1 MNTENHYQET
11 DLGNISL
18 NPRGEYN
25 PEESYE
31 YLDLVVLEGGSYV
44 CLAENGATIT
54 GISPESGKTTQYWQV
69 ITIPGSLTPEY
80 IAMHDRVVNLS
91 EQVEADAEEV
101 RTAEQNVSGM
111 ELNVTQMQE
120 QTRQSAEAAEQSKD
134 SSAGYAASADA
145 SRQAA
150 EESKQNIDAQV
161 TGFDS
166 HVAEK
171 TEEAENDI
179 EAARIAANKAIIA
192 QQEQSVNE
200 VARAGI
206 EAISTAQSA
215 AQTATEKAQAA
226 DTSEK
231 NAAASETA
239 AKLSETNATKM
250 AEQVA
255 ADKEQVANDRT
266 AVENAKQEM
275 TGSVAQIE
283 QNTQG
288 ISELKSEININA
300 YKDVGDYQR
309 IVDGEAETSLI
320 DSMMTALSYV
330 ERRSSHTTKTIN
342 INTVGGHREILRLHK
357 RQGTDYQA
365 LETDVFLPDAAD
377 DFSDVRITDQNGN
390 ALPYDVLY
398 SGDIDVIP
406 DQNLPINPSGKIF
419 QNSNGDW
426 ITYKSSSGI
435 SKSSDYGK
443 TWQKIGSLPTKSSI
457 VCFVTSDDV
466 IFFFHEGVLRRSA
479 PPYTSYETVLNF
491 SDRTNPYI
499 LSTNMVEYSTGV
511 LFVAAYQT
519 AWNIEI
525 YKSVD
530 NGLTWTM
537 SYSDPSG
544 KYHHVHAMYIDRTQT
559 PNAIYAGCNGGG
571 GVLKS
576 VDGGAT
582 WVDLRE
588 LHPSMPRSTDYGV
601 IYADSDYRFL
611 GGETAIVGGNSILR
625 TSDDANFE
633 KILHIGNSVYSI
645 AKNGN
650 KLYGGLVCSG
660 AYRQGGII
668 MSEDG
673 GATWQNIYTTYH
685 YQSDSA
691 SDGGRYVDVLDG
703 QVVVGM
709 QDAEGIRPSVRVY
722 PSGHYAE
729 ILVDIPIGT
738 TSIIV
743 SDGYACGKRAKMYN
757 DYSLGLPEMVSF
769 NFNENTDVVKESI
782 SGKVYGGQYTFVDGG
797 RHIGNTYP
805 YIHKPSDAKMIS
817 LGDGFG
823 GFLVDGLSFAD
834 VAGITVSFWGICRMW
849 ETVVISSPTKTNK
862 LSVLNNALG
871 FLGKNVDGSFNYPI
885 TDDSINHY
893 VISIDFTNNIVKGY
907 KNGALRSD
915 MTGNSYVATWINNM
929 KTATSVLFFP
939 SKAIVQHF
947 QLFNGIATDD
957 DIKRMYLAGINA

>member
-283 QNTQG
+283 QNTQR
-288 ISELKSEININA
+288 ISELKGDLSELASASYDGKFDLKSVNWE
-300 YKDVGDYQR
+300 VG
-309 IVDGEAETSLI
+309 S
-320 DSMMTALSYV
+320 
-330 ERRSSHTTKTIN
+330 IN
-342 INTVGGHREILRLHK
+342 INTGENMGATQIRTHDYILVKKGKWAIINPTEYRVRSFHYSVDGTFLNETKDNPTGETTRNATQDMIIRLVLICGSTDTSLASGVSVKYNSKISDSIEELKSESANVKGRVSVVEDRLNITPIEWELGLYSTSTGLPLTETGIRTKDFIDTHSNKITIINKFETSAIRIYEYSDNNHDSFLRMRTVTVSTGQFTVNDIDCNYIKVASSNSGNLSDAEYIGIDIEKINFDKLIESYGLEIGNFMLTSAKTPVFCWMDDYGNTTEPLGLSKAVSMADEFGHKLSLACVTKYLKLADDSGKSLVSDLQSYQRNGHQVLSHSYSHNTEGRWNAENTNPNDAIYECVRAIEDLDHYGFIHHGDFCLVGGHADSVIINVVKNYARSAFK
-357 RQGTDYQA
+357 
-365 LETDVFLPDAAD
+365 AA
-377 DFSDVRITDQNGN
+377 S
-390 ALPYDVLY
+390 
-398 SGDIDVIP
+398 S
-406 DQNLPINPSGKIF
+406 NPSNDYNHLQGDGRYKIKRCF
-419 QNSNGDW
+419 VRND
-426 ITYKSSSGI
+426 SSGI
-435 SKSSDYGK
+435 G
-443 TWQKIGSLPTKSSI
+443 
-457 VCFVTSDDV
+457 
-466 IFFFHEGVLRRSA
+466 
-479 PPYTSYETVLNF
+479 LN
-491 SDRTNPYI
+491 
-499 LSTNMVEYSTGV
+499 G
-511 LFVAAYQT
+511 
-519 AWNIEI
+519 
-525 YKSVD
+525 YKAVVD
-530 NGLTWTM
+530 NAIANGDMVVFGSHSGDNSEWDDDLMRGVM
-537 SYSDPSG
+537 SY
-544 KYHHVHAMYIDRTQT
+544 
-559 PNAIYAGCNGGG
+559 
-571 GVLKS
+571 
-576 VDGGAT
+576 
-582 WVDLRE
+582 
-588 LHPSMPRSTDYGV
+588 
-601 IYADSDYRFL
+601 
-611 GGETAIVGGNSILR
+611 
-625 TSDDANFE
+625 
-633 KILHIGNSVYSI
+633 
-645 AKNGN
+645 
-650 KLYGGLVCSG
+650 
-660 AYRQGGII
+660 
-668 MSEDG
+668 
-673 GATWQNIYTTYH
+673 
-685 YQSDSA
+685 
-691 SDGGRYVDVLDG
+691 
-703 QVVVGM
+703 VV
-709 QDAEGIRPSVRVY
+709 E
-722 PSGHYAE
+722 
-729 ILVDIPIGT
+729 
-738 TSIIV
+738 
-743 SDGYACGKRAKMYN
+743 
-757 DYSLGLPEMVSF
+757 
-769 NFNENTDVVKESI
+769 
-782 SGKVYGGQYTFVDGG
+782 
-797 RHIGNTYP
+797 
-805 YIHKPSDAKMIS
+805 
-817 LGDGFG
+817 
-823 GFLVDGLSFAD
+823 
-834 VAGITVSFWGICRMW
+834 
-849 ETVVISSPTKTNK
+849 
-862 LSVLNNALG
+862 
-871 FLGKNVDGSFNYPI
+871 
-885 TDDSINHY
+885 
-893 VISIDFTNNIVKGY
+893 KGY
-907 KNGALRSD
+907 KIVTVHEALEQR
-915 MTGNSYVATWINNM
+915 
-929 KTATSVLFFP
+929 LP
-939 SKAIVQHF
+939 
-947 QLFNGIATDD
+947 
-957 DIKRMYLAGINA
+957 MYRFCEMFS

>member
-80 IAMHDRVVNLS
+80 IAMHDRVVNIS

-288 ISELKSEININA
+288 ISELKGDLDSTNIEIGLS
-300 YKDVGDYQR
+300 KFVGVR
-309 IVDGEAETSLI
+309 NSVSSKTRL
-320 DSMMTALSYV
+320 YV
-330 ERRSSHTTKTIN
+330 EKNKRYIIQFDGAHAVNCFVEGDTENYITLSPSLPKPFIPKINGYLTLYKSIYDNSPFVLTVEYENSYNRRLKKLEIPEEYHVGAGKQFTSFTACIKALKGNTNPKTVYVHSGTYDIFNEIGGSDYTLSITT
-342 INTVGGHREILRLHK
+342 
-357 RQGTDYQA
+357 D
-365 LETDVFLPDAAD
+365 
-377 DFSDVRITDQNGN
+377 
-390 ALPYDVLY
+390 
-398 SGDIDVIP
+398 
-406 DQNLPINPSGKIF
+406 
-419 QNSNGDW
+419 NGDW
-426 ITYKSSSGI
+426 ESVCVIIPANTHIIGLGDVVFNFMPTADQMTKAAAHLISPINVNATCTIENITINADNCRYGIHDETSRNTNFTGAIKKYKNVIVNKYWSDKTLGNPIPYGCGFGDDMEFTFEFCQFNQKRNTESGQAMAFHNRGDASNTRINI
-435 SKSSDYGK
+435 SGCALTGTGVSIKF
-443 TWQKIGSLPTKSSI
+443 GSMTNNPEVHDKVFISNCYMEKNILLKNEGD
-457 VCFVTSDDV
+457 TSDKTNPFD
-466 IFFFHEGVLRRSA
+466 ITMIGC
-479 PPYTSYETVLNF
+479 
-491 SDRTNPYI
+491 SDIQIVDTTTTNPY
-499 LSTNMVEYSTGV
+499 TEK
-511 LFVAAYQT
+511 
-519 AWNIEI
+519 I
-525 YKSVD
+525 YK
-530 NGLTWTM
+530 
-537 SYSDPSG
+537 
-544 KYHHVHAMYIDRTQT
+544 I
-559 PNAIYAGCNGGG
+559 
-571 GVLKS
+571 
-576 VDGGAT
+576 
-582 WVDLRE
+582 
-588 LHPSMPRSTDYGV
+588 
-601 IYADSDYRFL
+601 
-611 GGETAIVGGNSILR
+611 
-625 TSDDANFE
+625 
-633 KILHIGNSVYSI
+633 
-645 AKNGN
+645 
-650 KLYGGLVCSG
+650 
-660 AYRQGGII
+660 
-668 MSEDG
+668 
-673 GATWQNIYTTYH
+673 
-685 YQSDSA
+685 
-691 SDGGRYVDVLDG
+691 
-703 QVVVGM
+703 
-709 QDAEGIRPSVRVY
+709 
-722 PSGHYAE
+722 
-729 ILVDIPIGT
+729 
-738 TSIIV
+738 
-743 SDGYACGKRAKMYN
+743 
-757 DYSLGLPEMVSF
+757 
-769 NFNENTDVVKESI
+769 
-782 SGKVYGGQYTFVDGG
+782 
-797 RHIGNTYP
+797 
-805 YIHKPSDAKMIS
+805 
-817 LGDGFG
+817 
-823 GFLVDGLSFAD
+823 
-834 VAGITVSFWGICRMW
+834 
-849 ETVVISSPTKTNK
+849 
-862 LSVLNNALG
+862 
-871 FLGKNVDGSFNYPI
+871 
-885 TDDSINHY
+885 
-893 VISIDFTNNIVKGY
+893 
-907 KNGALRSD
+907 
-915 MTGNSYVATWINNM
+915 
-929 KTATSVLFFP
+929 
-939 SKAIVQHF
+939 
-947 QLFNGIATDD
+947 
-957 DIKRMYLAGINA
+957 